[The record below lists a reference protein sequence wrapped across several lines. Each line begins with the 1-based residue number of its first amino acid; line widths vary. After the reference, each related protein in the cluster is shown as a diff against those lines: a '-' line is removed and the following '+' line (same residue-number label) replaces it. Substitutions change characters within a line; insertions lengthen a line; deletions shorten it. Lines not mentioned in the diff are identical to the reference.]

1 MYQNLP
7 RTSRTNKIK
16 PLRFKFRYVL
26 INLLSYIQVIKL
38 HIWCRIERER
48 VHRLSR
54 MTFVHCQEAPHYHFR
69 WTKYPLMNMRSF
81 DEISYRYPN
90 HLLTSYLVDFG
101 KRFHFI
107 SDYKKMCI
115 IQHLFYFS
123 HIFSK
128 FLNLRFKNITIK

>member
-1 MYQNLP
+1 MHACIKIYPELP
-7 RTSRTNKIK
+7 GQTKLS
-16 PLRFKFRYVL
+16 PFRFKFIYVL

-48 VHRLSR
+48 VRRLSR

-107 SDYKKMCI
+107 LDYRKCVLYNFI
-115 IQHLFYFS
+115 SVTYFQN
-123 HIFSK
+123 F
-128 FLNLRFKNITIK
+128 

>member
-7 RTSRTNKIK
+7 RTSRTNKNK

-48 VHRLSR
+48 VRRLSR
-54 MTFVHCQEAPHYHFR
+54 MTFVHCQEASHYYFR

-107 SDYKKMCI
+107 LDYRKCVLCNI
-115 IQHLFYFS
+115 YFIS
-123 HIFSK
+123 VTYFQN
-128 FLNLRFKNITIK
+128 F